1 MRRFS
6 QTANRL
12 NRLSRATR
20 TTAVLTA
27 AVLGVSLTA
36 CGEEESFNAQEC
48 PEIIAP
54 ADASAEAKS
63 AWTHEELSHIKQ
75 KECATQADADAFYAA
90 QADGAT
96 GEGNTDADSSTS
108 PNPTRG
114 PDSPNSS
121 DGDSGSSDDNISASS
136 PEVEESPEIARERKV
151 YRNSADFQ
159 FLDTDGL
166 LTPGAKYIVDGAGGQ
181 GNCSFGWMVH
191 PENDNSRLLNLT
203 AGHCGEVGDKV
214 YVRADGQNAVNV
226 GEIVWQAYSGSDG
239 QVDGGPDYAL
249 IEIYSEYFEYA
260 FATPAVNMGS
270 TQVELKGWAGKD
282 WLEEN
287 QPYMCRLGFRS
298 GLSCGNFQKMTNDIS
313 VTYDAISDHGDSGGV
328 VWAFDPSDSSQ
339 TSIYAVGVTSW
350 LQYEDATTAGAKT
363 VESPMNAQDLGLYAF

>member
-1 MRRFS
+1 MRRNFLTS
-6 QTANRL
+6 AAALATATGL
-12 NRLSRATR
+12 A
-20 TTAVLTA
+20 LT
-27 AVLGVSLTA
+27 LTA
-36 CGEEESFNAQEC
+36 CGDSDDSA
-48 PEIIAP
+48 AP
-54 ADASAEAKS
+54 APEDVMVPV
-63 AWTHEELSHIKQ
+63 TDT
-75 KECATQADADAFYAA
+75 AT
-90 QADGAT
+90 
-96 GEGNTDADSSTS
+96 
-108 PNPTRG
+108 
-114 PDSPNSS
+114 
-121 DGDSGSSDDNISASS
+121 
-136 PEVEESPEIARERKV
+136 ESPETGAVTADPDPTSAAAPTEPAPDPVNLQGGSTGDTGRSKIFQ
-151 YRNSADFQ
+151 NSEGFE
-159 FLDTDGL
+159 FLE
-166 LTPGAKYIVDGAGGQ
+166 TPGIVMPGGKYTTNAGSS
-181 GNCSFGWMVH
+181 CSFGWMVH

-350 LQYEDATTAGAKT
+350 QQYEDATTAGAKT